1 MPGVRPLGS
10 LPGRRSAAGDGGRWM
25 SSGGGTFAGSG
36 PCMRLEPG
44 LGDCPRDRP
53 ELAHGQEVPR
63 CRWWRGAVAAHRP
76 AGPRAGDRRVHA
88 RGGRVA
94 ARCWPPASGPPAA
107 APASSRKR
115 RGTACPADTP
125 GPSPQQTRPP
135 SLPVSRRR
143 PGGGP
148 GPLQDLLT
156 RAPAA
161 QVTVEAC
168 PLSVYD
174 QIAQASPFTNRPH
187 LKDVPK

>member
-1 MPGVRPLGS
+1 M
-10 LPGRRSAAGDGGRWM
+10 
-25 SSGGGTFAGSG
+25 
-36 PCMRLEPG
+36 
-44 LGDCPRDRP
+44 
-53 ELAHGQEVPR
+53 
-63 CRWWRGAVAAHRP
+63 
-76 AGPRAGDRRVHA
+76 
-88 RGGRVA
+88 
-94 ARCWPPASGPPAA
+94 
-107 APASSRKR
+107 
-115 RGTACPADTP
+115 
-125 GPSPQQTRPP
+125 
-135 SLPVSRRR
+135 SRRR